1 MDKEVEK
8 FKEDYSNIYTRV
20 KMFKKKLLELK
31 KESKSIAKDAGKL
44 YYRGVETMYIEDVEG
59 GGLKCTPKISGL
71 DDMVD
76 KLESFAYLENVILR
90 AIDDIPQY

>member
-8 FKEDYSNIYTRV
+8 FKEDYSNIYARV
-20 KMFKKKLLELK
+20 KLFRKKLLELK
-31 KESKSIAKDAGKL
+31 KESKSIAKVAGKL
-44 YYRGVETMYIEDVEG
+44 YDRGVETMYIEDVEG
-59 GGLKCTPKISGL
+59 GGIKFKPKISGL

-76 KLESFAYLENVILR
+76 NLESFAYLENAILR

>member
-8 FKEDYSNIYTRV
+8 FKEDYSNIYARV
-20 KMFKKKLLELK
+20 KMFRKKLMELK
-31 KESKSIAKDAGKL
+31 KESKSIAKAAGKL
-44 YYRGVETMYIEDVEG
+44 YNRGVETMYIADAEG
-59 GGLKCTPKISGL
+59 GGIKWTPRISGL

-76 KLESFAYLENVILR
+76 NLENFAYLENAIMR